1 MHMMNLFDSILDTAE
16 RMIQSGIHALRD
28 SVPRKLFDELQELYT
43 KSEDTNA
50 QLDDVF
56 QRVCRELKKLHA
68 LDQFASHIGLKEIEL
83 RVTDMTE
90 TTQAVEFTIDWDVDK
105 AVEAFAALGIKIE
118 FPDEVVSD
126 DIANEAE
133 KAMDSEPTT
142 ADQSTGTN
150 HGPFNDDE
158 PDDDDDLDA
167 GPTYGSF

>member
-1 MHMMNLFDSILDTAE
+1 MMNIFDSILDTTE
-16 RMIQSGIHALRD
+16 RMIQSGVHALRD

-68 LDQFASHIGLKEIEL
+68 LDQFASHIGLKEIDL

-105 AVEAFAALGIKIE
+105 AVKAFAALGITIK

-133 KAMDSEPTT
+133 KAMDSEPPTVGL
-142 ADQSTGTN
+142 ADNPN

-158 PDDDDDLDA
+158 PDDDDDLDVRDQ
-167 GPTYGSF
+167 YGSF

>member
-1 MHMMNLFDSILDTAE
+1 MMNLFDSILDTAE

-28 SVPRKLFDELQELYT
+28 SVPRKLFDEMETLYT
-43 KSEDTNA
+43 ESMDKNA

-56 QRVCRELKKLHA
+56 QRVCRELRKLHA

-105 AVEAFAALGIKIE
+105 AVEAFAALGITVK
-118 FPDEVVSD
+118 FPDESVND
-126 DIANEAE
+126 EAE

-158 PDDDDDLDA
+158 PDVN
-167 GPTYGSF
+167 G